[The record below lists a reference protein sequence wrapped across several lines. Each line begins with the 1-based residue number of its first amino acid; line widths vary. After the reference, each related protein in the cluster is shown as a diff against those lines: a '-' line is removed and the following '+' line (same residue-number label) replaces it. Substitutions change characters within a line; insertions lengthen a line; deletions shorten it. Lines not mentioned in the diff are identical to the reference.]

1 MEVWRDRQND
11 VDTEIQRDRRMVEW
25 MDRETDIHKHV
36 GIEGQTDRY
45 MNRLIDT

>member
-1 MEVWRDRQND
+1 MEGLTDRQND
-11 VDTEIQRDRRMVEW
+11 VDTEIQIDRRMVVW
-25 MDRETDIHKHV
+25 MDRKTDILKHV